1 MWKTVRTY
9 IIPLL
14 IFSVIIATIIGGCAE
29 PEPEPAPAPEPT
41 PTPAPAPDIPKEILI
56 GDTVSYTGPYA
67 VFGGV
72 SSFGTEAA
80 VEDINKKGGIYV
92 KEYDARIPVRWI
104 TRDCES
110 DP

>member
-9 IIPLL
+9 GIPLL
-14 IFSVIIATIIGGCAE
+14 VCAVIISTFIGGCAE
-29 PEPEPAPAPEPT
+29 
-41 PTPAPAPDIPKEILI
+41 PAPAPDIPKEILI

-80 VEDINKKGGIYV
+80 VEDINKQGGNP
-92 KEYDARIPVRWI
+92 R
-104 TRDCES
+104 
-110 DP
+110 